1 MPFVRQF
8 NGINWNSF
16 HMLVV
21 VINYPQE
28 GGWGGEGGYLTKFNT
43 ERLRPEVQPL
53 TLLYTILADKV
64 PLLYTFYR
72 VCTGPGKPG
81 KSWNFIMAFSRTGKS
96 WKKATGPG
104 KFWKSVKL
112 S

>member
-1 MPFVRQF
+1 
-8 NGINWNSF
+8 
-16 HMLVV
+16 MLVV

-81 KSWNFIMAFSRTGKS
+81 KSWNFIMAFSRTGKMPLALEKS
-96 WKKATGPG
+96 GNLLNSTKKYEVYGRQ
-104 KFWKSVKL
+104 
-112 S
+112 